1 MGFLDGLKAKTP
13 AEIIRENKRM
23 LDRSIRELDR
33 ERMGVENNIKKT
45 SAEIKKMAKAGQ
57 TDLVRIMAK
66 DVVRMKGQVS
76 NLLTVKYQM
85 NSASSQMANMK
96 SQQAL
101 AKGMANLTRSM
112 KVMNKQ
118 CNLQSVQKMMME
130 YERQSELLGSKQE
143 IMDDVMDDV
152 LATEDEELKTE
163 EMIDQVLDKIGV
175 SIISE
180 AGSVS
185 LNAKT
190 KMQEGEREESIED
203 DSDLLNRLNTL
214 RSSK

>member
-1 MGFLDGLKAKTP
+1 MGLLDNFKAKTP
-13 AEIIRENKRM
+13 AEIIRDNKRM

-45 SAEIKKMAKAGQ
+45 TAEIKKMAKAGQ
-57 TDLVRIMAK
+57 NDLVRIMAK
-66 DVVRMKGQVS
+66 DIVRMKGQVT

-85 NSASSQMANMK
+85 NSASTQMANMK

-118 CNLQSVQKMMME
+118 CNLQSIQKMMME

-152 LATEDEELKTE
+152 LATEDEEMKTE
-163 EMIDQVLDKIGV
+163 ELIDQVLDEIGV

-190 KMQEGEREESIED
+190 KMQAMEEESNED